1 MSSLCIK
8 FNENYRI
15 GGDIKMK
22 PISEIV
28 QFITGNIYIKF
39 LIVLIITVVIA
50 YLAKLILNFILKPL
64 AKRTKTKV
72 DDLII
77 KSISSII
84 FYIIIALGLKIGLQ
98 SFAYET
104 EIYNSLIETLL
115 IILICVLI
123 FKIIHNF
130 AKHWMN
136 EWASR
141 TESTVDDRMIPLVE
155 KILKAVVFVLAT
167 IFIFSA
173 WNINISPLLATAG
186 IAGLAVGLAVKDS
199 LANILGGLQLVLDK
213 TFKVG
218 DKVQLESGELGVIL
232 DIGLRT
238 TKLKTYDN
246 EVIYIPNGILA
257 NAKVKNYTQPD
268 LSIRVNVH
276 FGVVYGSD
284 TEKVREVVLG
294 AIKKIDPVLEDP
306 EPAVLF
312 LKMSDFSLDFVARAW
327 VREYK
332 EAYSTQIKM
341 TDEIYNA
348 LNKAK
353 IGIPFPTRTIYTKA
367 IE

>member
-1 MSSLCIK
+1 
-8 FNENYRI
+8 
-15 GGDIKMK
+15 MK
-22 PISEIV
+22 PIDEIL
-28 QFITGNIYIKF
+28 QFISENVYIKF
-39 LIVLIITVVIA
+39 LLVLVIAVVIA
-50 YLAKLILNFILKPL
+50 YIAKLILNLILRPL
-64 AKRTKTKV
+64 AKKTKTKI

-98 SFAYET
+98 SFEFET
-104 EIYNSLIETLL
+104 EIYNSIIETLL
-115 IILICVLI
+115 IVLICILI

-130 AKHWMN
+130 AKHWMT
-136 EWASR
+136 EWASK
-141 TESTVDDRMIPLVE
+141 TESTADDRLIPLVE
-155 KILKAVVFVLAT
+155 KILKTIVVILAV

-232 DIGLRT
+232 DIGLRS

-284 TEKVREVVLG
+284 TEKVRMVVLET
-294 AIKKIDPVLEDP
+294 IKKIDTVLEDP
-306 EPAVLF
+306 NPLVQF

-332 EAYSTQIKM
+332 NAYSTQIKM
-341 TDEIYNA
+341 TDEIYKA
-348 LNKAK
+348 LNRAN
-353 IGIPFPTRTIYTKA
+353 IDIPFPTRTIYTKSSD
-367 IE
+367 